1 MAKVVLVTGGSRGIG
16 AAACRLAARDGWDVA
31 VNFGREREAA
41 EAIVAEV
48 RAAGRRVVALQADVR
63 DEEAVLRLFDQTE
76 EALGPIS
83 GLVNSAG
90 ITGRISK
97 LMDAPAEE
105 MRRTLEINVM
115 GTLLCCR
122 EAVRRMARSRG
133 GTGGSIVN
141 LSSRAADL
149 GSPNEF
155 VWYAASKGAIDSLT
169 IGLAREAGPEGI
181 RVNAVAPGLILTDIH
196 ASAGDAGR
204 VERLT
209 PAVPLGR
216 PGTAEESAEPIVWLL
231 SEAASYVS
239 GTVVDVG
246 AGR

>member
-1 MAKVVLVTGGSRGIG
+1 MARVVLVTGGSRGIG

-31 VNFGREREAA
+31 VNYGREKDAA
-41 EAIVAEV
+41 EAVAAEV
-48 RAAGRRVVALQADVR
+48 QAAGRRAVALQGDVR
-63 DEEAVLRLFDQTE
+63 DEETVLRLFEQTE
-76 EALGPIS
+76 EALGPIT

-105 MRRTLEINVM
+105 MQRTLDINVM

-122 EAVRRMARSRG
+122 EAIRRMARSRG
-133 GTGGSIVN
+133 GQGGSIVN
-141 LSSRAADL
+141 LSSRAAKL

-169 IGLAREAGPEGI
+169 LGLAREAGPEGI

-196 ASAGDAGR
+196 ATAGDPGR
-204 VERLT
+204 VERFT
-209 PAVPLGR
+209 AGVPLGR

-231 SEAASYVS
+231 SEAASYIS
-239 GTVVDVG
+239 GTVIEAG